1 MKKGEEA
8 RGHGDLPVAFVDAEL
23 SGLTRISC
31 CQDERRALD
40 TTRQGPVS
48 VLDASQRNG
57 VTRLSWQTL
66 QCREMLGGR
75 GEYSV

>member
-48 VLDASQRNG
+48 VLDASQ
-57 VTRLSWQTL
+57 
-66 QCREMLGGR
+66 
-75 GEYSV
+75 